1 MSWKWSPIA
10 RMWGVAALLCMSQ
23 IAHAAPFSV
32 ESPSY
37 RAREDADRERTEAI
51 QAGGTPERTR
61 IVRRYERGAGWR
73 YLVHVDS
80 VDSQS
85 EVERLVRVLT
95 DGERVPR
102 VVDLATGTA
111 VSFSPSAAPAGPTP
125 ASTPTAAPSP
135 ATANTGKRSRREA
148 DGVLAAAVA
157 AHGGVAGGL
166 KLLESSTIQTF
177 QFVREVPS
185 DGGVLKAKHVY
196 RQSGNALRLDVAVQR
211 GEGVDST
218 TVVSPDGG
226 AWVTS
231 ANQTVPRDT
240 ERTREILRRFA
251 PDQLLRVALGV
262 AGDIET
268 AGAWRSLQVVGPEG
282 DDLLILRPSDGPTG
296 GLVEVT
302 FSRTDH
308 RLRRLVLEEG
318 GHRTEFFFDDYR
330 EVAAGLVVPHE
341 CETQRDGQLVEGIQV
356 LGLDVATPIP
366 ASLFAPGD

>member
-1 MSWKWSPIA
+1 MSWNWTPFA
-10 RMWGVAALLCMSQ
+10 RNWGALALLCLSQ
-23 IAHAAPFSV
+23 IAQAAPFSV

-51 QAGGTPERTR
+51 QAGGAPERTR

-80 VDSQS
+80 VESQS
-85 EVERLVRVLT
+85 ELERLIGVLT
-95 DGERVPR
+95 DGERAPR
-102 VVDLATGTA
+102 VVDLATGAA
-111 VSFSPSAAPAGPTP
+111 VSIRPSPVTAGPAPA
-125 ASTPTAAPSP
+125 TAATDAPSP
-135 ATANTGKRSRREA
+135 VAGTNGKRSRRETE
-148 DGVLAAAVA
+148 GVLAAAVA

-166 KLLESSTIQTF
+166 KVLESSSLQTF

-185 DGGVLKAKHVY
+185 DAETLKAKHVY

-211 GEGVDST
+211 GDGVDST
-218 TVVSPDGG
+218 TVVSPGGG

-282 DDLLILRPSDGPTG
+282 DDLLVLRPSEEASG
-296 GLVEVT
+296 GLIEVA

-308 RLRRLVLEEG
+308 RLRRLVMEEG

-330 EVAAGLVVPHE
+330 QVAPGLVVPHE
-341 CETQRDGQLVEGIQV
+341 SETRRDGQLVESIQV
-356 LGLDVATPIP
+356 IGIDVASPIP
-366 ASLFAPGD
+366 ASLFAPNH